1 MHQLLT
7 DTTLYIDKSRM
18 AQVIRNL
25 MSNALK
31 FTPSGGVVR
40 ITAERITDSITSPVS
55 SHNGVSL
62 SGPQELLRLQII
74 NSGADI
80 DPVRCHT
87 TYINYIYILH
97 LYTSSTYC
105 TCSPY
110 L

>member
-40 ITAERITDSITSPVS
+40 ITAERITDSIVS
-55 SHNGVSL
+55 KDGVSL
-62 SGPQELLRLQII
+62 SGPQELLRLRVID
-74 NSGADI
+74 SGAGIAPVCEPYPIAIMEYGVICILI
-80 DPVRCHT
+80 DELT
-87 TYINYIYILH
+87 D
-97 LYTSSTYC
+97 
-105 TCSPY
+105 
-110 L
+110 